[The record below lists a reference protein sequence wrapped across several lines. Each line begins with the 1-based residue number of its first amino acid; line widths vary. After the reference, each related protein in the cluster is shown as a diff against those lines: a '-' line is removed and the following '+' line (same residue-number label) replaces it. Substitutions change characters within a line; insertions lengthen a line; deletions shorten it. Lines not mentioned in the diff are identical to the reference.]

1 MTLRK
6 VIGVMSGTSCDALD
20 AALVHVEGTGLDADF
35 RFIAGESLSL
45 GSVGQ
50 SLWRFSHGGA
60 MTALEIAE
68 VTHAYSELHIQVIE
82 RLINVHGPVD
92 LICIHG
98 QTVAHRPPISW
109 QLLQPAPIAQRFR
122 TPVVY
127 DLRQADLAL
136 GGQGA
141 PLSPLA
147 DAILLRGETRPW
159 AVVNLGG
166 FVNVTLGPDLR
177 ALDVCPCNLWLDS
190 IARDR
195 LGANFDADGQTAL
208 RGQVISPLREQLGQ
222 RITSF
227 GVRSL
232 GSGDETFPTLSE
244 ASTEDVLRTAVEAIA
259 SAVRS
264 AVGQA
269 EVVYLAGGGRK
280 NLALRK
286 ALSAL
291 PCQDF
296 DVLGVT
302 ADYREAAAWA
312 ILGALS
318 QDRIPIAIP
327 SVTGAGEAVV
337 AGSWILP

>member
-1 MTLRK
+1 MTPRK

-20 AALVHVEGTGLDADF
+20 AALVHVHGSGLDADF
-35 RFIAGESLSL
+35 RFVAGESLPL

-50 SLWRFSHGGA
+50 SLWRLSHGGA

-68 VTHAYSELHIQVIE
+68 VAHAFSELHIQVIE
-82 RLINVHGPVD
+82 RLVEAHGSAD
-92 LICIHG
+92 LIAIHG

-109 QLLQPAPIAQRFR
+109 QLLQPTPIAQRLR

-166 FVNVTLGPDLR
+166 FVNVTLGPDVR
-177 ALDVCPCNLWLDS
+177 AFDVCPCNLWLDS

-195 LGANFDADGQTAL
+195 LGANFDVDGQTAL
-208 RGQVISPLREQLGQ
+208 RGQVISPLLEQLGQ
-222 RITSF
+222 RIDSF
-227 GVRSL
+227 GNRSL
-232 GSGDETFPTLSE
+232 GSGDETFPTLHE

-259 SAVRS
+259 SAARS
-264 AVGQA
+264 AVGHA

-280 NLALRK
+280 NLSLRK

-296 DVLGVT
+296 DVLGVP

-312 ILGALS
+312 ILGTLS

-327 SVTGAGEAVV
+327 SVTGAREAVV